1 MVPVRSTAHHEPDAM
16 RSTAEHEAAIQRR
29 RRERSSSTSSSCTLG
44 GDDSRELDDFFKD
57 EVIDLT
63 IEDSTSLNDGLHHH
77 TVLPLAAVSTAAGK
91 IKPGDCIEIQ
101 NTTLGKYDVNFLQV
115 ESIGRD
121 TDQQNKI
128 SGIPL
133 TRTRH
138 LLGKLP
144 QKLNEVCM
152 ILHLDRENNQTSQ
165 PLLVGVEPFK
175 VLRKRTLV
183 LTNTVY
189 PQNRPNTSPFQDGTI
204 LSSEDM
210 EHFGELVCRWKLRVY
225 FKMAGRRTRPEEEAL
240 ERVQEE
246 EVSDDQYRIADEVL
260 CNRWRGGREP
270 GGSWSPDAT
279 QTPIDLEDES
289 STTSRVSSTS
299 LRKYTLFDSFSG
311 AGGVS
316 RGAKMAGFRVAF
328 AVDKAQAVWDTYQTN
343 FPEAKLYKM
352 SVDQFVQT
360 TTNVPIRVD
369 ILHLSPPCQYFSPA
383 HTIQS
388 AQDDANIFALFGCNE
403 LIKKTRPRI
412 ITLEETFG
420 ITHER
425 HMVYFRALIG
435 DLTQFGYSV
444 RWKVVRLCTW
454 GSAQDRKRLILIAA
468 APGEKL
474 PPFPRDTH
482 AETADD
488 GLKTFTTIHQA
499 IRGIRHG
506 DNQHDLD
513 KVRYYNPRRPQ
524 YDPNQLAMTI
534 TASGGDMYYP
544 DGTREFTLREF
555 ASLQGFPRYHQF
567 EGNKT
572 ATKRQIGNAF
582 PPSTVKVLYEHLKTW
597 LLQQDGME
605 PWGPSQNDIILIDD
619 STDMNAESSSGGRL
633 ASSVSMNGRVA
644 MCVDPASQA
653 VSNVEEVLMMDVI
666 DLT

>member
-1 MVPVRSTAHHEPDAM
+1 MVPVRSMAHLGPDAL
-16 RSTAEHEAAIQRR
+16 RSTAEHEAVFRR
-29 RRERSSSTSSSCTLG
+29 RHRERRSSTSSSCTLG
-44 GDDSRELDDFFKD
+44 GVDSQESDDFFKD

-63 IEDSTSLNDGLHHH
+63 IDNPTSLQDGLPHN
-77 TVLPLAAVSTAAGK
+77 TVLPLATVSTAAGK

-101 NTTLGKYDVNFLQV
+101 NTTLGKYDVNFLLV
-115 ESIGRD
+115 KSIGRD
-121 TDQQNKI
+121 TDQQTKI

-133 TRTRH
+133 TRTRR
-138 LLGKLP
+138 LFGKLP
-144 QKLNEVCM
+144 KKLNEVCM
-152 ILHLDRENNQTSQ
+152 ILHLNRGDNQTSQ

-175 VLRKRTLV
+175 VLRKRSLV
-183 LTNTVY
+183 LTNTIY
-189 PQNRPNTSPFQDGTI
+189 PENRPKTSPFQGETV

-210 EHFGELVCRWKLRVY
+210 ENFGELVCRWKLSVY
-225 FKMAGRRTRPEEEAL
+225 FKMVGRRTRPEEEAL
-240 ERVQEE
+240 ERVQGEQ
-246 EVSDDQYRIADEVL
+246 VSDDQYRVADEVL

-270 GGSWSPDAT
+270 GGSWSLDTA
-279 QTPIDLEDES
+279 QTSIDLENGS
-289 STTSRVSSTS
+289 SKTSRVSSTS

-343 FPEAKLYKM
+343 FPETKLYKM
-352 SVDQFVQT
+352 SIDQFVRT
-360 TTNVPIRVD
+360 TPNAPIRVD
-369 ILHLSPPCQYFSPA
+369 ILHLSPPCQCFSPA
-383 HTIQS
+383 HTVLS
-388 AQDDANIFALFGCNE
+388 AHDDANIFALFGCNE

-444 RWKVVRLCTW
+444 RWKTVRLCTW

-482 AETADD
+482 AETADG
-488 GLKTFTTIHQA
+488 GLKTFTTIRQA
-499 IRGIRHG
+499 ICGIRHG

-513 KVRYYNPRRPQ
+513 KIRYYNPRRPQ
-524 YDPNQLAMTI
+524 YNPNQLAMTV
-534 TASGGDMYYP
+534 TTSGGNMYYP

-555 ASLQGFPRYHQF
+555 ASLQGFPIYHQF

-619 STDMNAESSSGGRL
+619 STDMDAESSSSGRL
-633 ASSVSMNGRVA
+633 ASSVLVNGRVA
-644 MCVDPASQA
+644 MVVDPASQA
-653 VSNVEEVLMMDVI
+653 VSDVEDVLMMDVI